1 MSLIFEALKKL
12 DREKKAPERGFLV
25 VGGSHTAGERRLRV
39 PVLVLLL
46 AAAGAGGF
54 LAARATRSAPA
65 PEVPPPSTPPSTA
78 AHAATVPRLTAPAP
92 LSPEAAE
99 RPTTVEPPSAAGPPA
114 PAREPSA
121 PRTAAAAA
129 APPAL
134 APAAAA
140 PAFALQAVTE
150 RDGQPV
156 AIVNGQLVRVGDRVD
171 GARVVRIA
179 PEEVEL
185 EQDGRRLVL
194 SF

>member
-1 MSLIFEALKKL
+1 VSLIFEALKKL

-25 VGGSHTAGERRLRV
+25 VGGSPTAGERRLRV

-54 LAARATRSAPA
+54 LAARATRPTPA
-65 PEVPPPSTPPSTA
+65 PQAEPPATVATLAP
-78 AHAATVPRLTAPAP
+78 ATVPRLAPPAP
-92 LSPEAAE
+92 LSPEVPPVTVE
-99 RPTTVEPPSAAGPPA
+99 RPSGVEATTPA
-114 PAREPSA
+114 PGG
-121 PRTAAAAA
+121 AAAHATPAA
-129 APPAL
+129 TVPPPL

-150 RDGQPV
+150 QDGKPV

-171 GARVVRIA
+171 GARVLRIA

-185 EQDGRRLVL
+185 DHDGRRLVL